1 MRALFT
7 CFAALCLAACA
18 SSPPIPDVVGGN
30 AFSFTP
36 EQCLTLSEQHG
47 TYKAT
52 QETATYASGLGAV
65 LTGIFLAVFH
75 GKEKAEVIAPALSTS
90 VTAVAAG
97 VGVFAGSQA
106 KSLEHM
112 LSVGSC
118 PR

>member
-1 MRALFT
+1 MRALS
-7 CFAALCLAACA
+7 ACLAALLLSACA
-18 SSPPIPDVVGGN
+18 AHTMPDVVGGD
-30 AFSFTP
+30 AFAFTP
-36 EQCLTLSEQHG
+36 EQCFDLGEKQR

-65 LTGIFLAVFH
+65 LTGVFLAAFH
-75 GKEKAEVIAPALSTS
+75 GKDGAEVVAPALSTS

-106 KSLEHM
+106 KSLEGT
-112 LSVGSC
+112 LSAGSC